1 MLGKPTPGEQRM
13 ARTPERQGAWT
24 PEAGRGRRGG
34 AVEGSVTA
42 GAGGKEAGARE
53 AVPGPPGY

>member
-1 MLGKPTPGEQRM
+1 M
-13 ARTPERQGAWT
+13 ARTAERQGAWM
-24 PEAGRGRRGG
+24 PEAGRGRRGEL
-34 AVEGSVTA
+34 VEGSVTA